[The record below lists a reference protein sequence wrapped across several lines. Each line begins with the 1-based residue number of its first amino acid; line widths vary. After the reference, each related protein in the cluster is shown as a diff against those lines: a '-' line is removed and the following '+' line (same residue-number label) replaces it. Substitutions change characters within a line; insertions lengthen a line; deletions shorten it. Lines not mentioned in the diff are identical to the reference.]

1 MRTLADLCGSG
12 EEEGV
17 GVFYL
22 LLPQSSLHSTCFTHM
37 IKKYKMSHFSPYTM
51 TQGKGN
57 YPTNKLAK
65 LRRCASQVHFEKY
78 SLEKFKI
85 GENKSVATSLVMV
98 ATSLVMVATSLV
110 MVVTPFVMGETSL
123 VMARTSL
130 MIVATSL
137 AMVATSLV
145 MVATSLVIVVTSLV
159 MGKTSLVKLDQQI
172 KQWHCYSFGSK
183 SCELFPQTWK
193 LMMVCFLGQ
202 MKNLP
207 IVRVW

>member
-37 IKKYKMSHFSPYTM
+37 IKKYKMSHFSPYIM

-78 SLEKFKI
+78 SSSNVKVNDGLLFGANEELTHSE
-85 GENKSVATSLVMV
+85 G
-98 ATSLVMVATSLV
+98 
-110 MVVTPFVMGETSL
+110 
-123 VMARTSL
+123 
-130 MIVATSL
+130 
-137 AMVATSLV
+137 
-145 MVATSLVIVVTSLV
+145 VIVIEDTHRKVRPHWW
-159 MGKTSLVKLDQQI
+159 DRPRA
-172 KQWHCYSFGSK
+172 SK
-183 SCELFPQTWK
+183 PILLKITWTRCIRGI
-193 LMMVCFLGQ
+193 LPWVHWFL
-202 MKNLP
+202 NLP
-207 IVRVW
+207 STMLNVLNLF

>member
-37 IKKYKMSHFSPYTM
+37 IKKYKMSHFSPYIM

-110 MVVTPFVMGETSL
+110 MVVTPFVMRE
-123 VMARTSL
+123 
-130 MIVATSL
+130 
-137 AMVATSLV
+137 
-145 MVATSLVIVVTSLV
+145 
-159 MGKTSLVKLDQQI
+159 TSLVKLDQQI